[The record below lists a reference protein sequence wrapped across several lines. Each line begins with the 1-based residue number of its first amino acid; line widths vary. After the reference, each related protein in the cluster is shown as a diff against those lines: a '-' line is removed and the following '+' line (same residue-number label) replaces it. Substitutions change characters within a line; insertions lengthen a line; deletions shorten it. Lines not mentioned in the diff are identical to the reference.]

1 MYKSFPLLFFLV
13 ITFFSCKKEEVF
25 TETSDPLID
34 VESALKPYFVR
45 FTTEA
50 KARGIAVEL
59 SDHPLTGIISD
70 IPTSQ
75 VIGQCSYSNDT
86 PYKVTIDKPFW
97 DKASD
102 LGREFVVFHELGHC
116 VLGRAHDESM
126 DSRGFCLSIMR
137 SGTGTCRDSYNTTT
151 RKALLDELFSE

>member
-1 MYKSFPLLFFLV
+1 MIKAIPYLILTLFIF
-13 ITFFSCKKEEVF
+13 ISCKKEEVL

-45 FTTEA
+45 FSNEA
-50 KARGIAVEL
+50 KSRGIAVDL
-59 SDHPLTGIISD
+59 STHPLTGIISD

-75 VIGQCSYSNDT
+75 VIGQCSYSNDN

-102 LGREFVVFHELGHC
+102 LGKEFVVFHELGHC
-116 VLGRAHDESM
+116 VLGRAHDEST

-137 SGTGTCRDSYNTTT
+137 SGTGTCRDSYNSST
-151 RKALLDELFSE
+151 RKTLLDELFSE

>member
-1 MYKSFPLLFFLV
+1 MYKTIPILMLTLFISL
-13 ITFFSCKKEEVF
+13 SCKKEDELK
-25 TETSDPLID
+25 ESSDPLVA
-34 VESALKPYFVR
+34 VESALKPYFIR
-45 FTTEA
+45 FTNEA
-50 KARGIAVEL
+50 KTRGFAVDL
-59 SDHPLTGIISD
+59 SSHPLTGIISD

-75 VIGQCSYSNDT
+75 VIGQCSYSNEN

-102 LGREFVVFHELGHC
+102 LGKEFVVFHELGHC

-137 SGTGTCRDSYNTTT
+137 SGTGNCRDSYNSTT
-151 RKALLDELFSE
+151 RKAFLDELFSE

>member
-1 MYKSFPLLFFLV
+1 MYKSSFLFLLV
-13 ITFFSCKKEEVF
+13 ITIFSCKKEDVF

-34 VESALKPYFVR
+34 AESALKPSCVR
-45 FTTEA
+45 FTNEA
-50 KARGIAVEL
+50 KARGIAVDL

-75 VIGQCSYSNDT
+75 VIGQCSYSNET

-102 LGREFVVFHELGHC
+102 LGKEFVVFHELGHC
-116 VLGRAHDESM
+116 VLGRAHDEST

-137 SGTGTCRDSYNTTT
+137 SGTGTCRDSYNSTS